1 MNDIYYV
8 YILRCEGDTLY
19 TGIAR
24 DYRARYEKHLAGT
37 GAKYTRSRKPVRI
50 ERVWQTEGRSAA
62 SRVEY
67 FLKKNPRKTKDRFIG
82 ERNYFVEMVLEML
95 DIDIEVIGEI

>member
-1 MNDIYYV
+1 MKNIYYI

-24 DYRARYEKHLAGT
+24 DYRDRYEKHLAGT

-50 ERVWQTEGRSAA
+50 ERVWQTQGRSAA

-67 FLKKNPRKTKDRFIG
+67 FLKKNSRKTKERFIG
-82 ERNYFVEMVLEML
+82 EDALFVERVLEKL
-95 DIDIEVIGEI
+95 DIDIEISED